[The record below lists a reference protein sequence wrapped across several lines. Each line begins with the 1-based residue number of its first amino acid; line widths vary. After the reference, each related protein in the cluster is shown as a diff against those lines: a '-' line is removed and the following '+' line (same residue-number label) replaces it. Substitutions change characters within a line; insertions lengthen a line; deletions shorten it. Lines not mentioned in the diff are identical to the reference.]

1 VVAVAHLRE
10 PLHLA
15 ALEVEVP
22 EVQVLLDQTALL
34 ILAAAVAVAVQAVPV
49 LGLMAAQAVPV
60 S

>member
-1 VVAVAHLRE
+1 MAHLRE

>member
-1 VVAVAHLRE
+1 MAHLRE

-22 EVQVLLDQTALL
+22 EVLAREELLELP
-34 ILAAAVAVAVQAVPV
+34 ILVAVVAVAVQAVPV
-49 LGLMAAQAVPV
+49 LGLMAALVVPV